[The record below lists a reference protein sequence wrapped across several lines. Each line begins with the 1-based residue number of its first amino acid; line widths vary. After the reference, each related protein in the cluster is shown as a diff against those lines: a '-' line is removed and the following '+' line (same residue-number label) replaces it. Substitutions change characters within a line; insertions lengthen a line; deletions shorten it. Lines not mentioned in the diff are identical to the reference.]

1 MRRDYDVVVVGGAFS
16 GAATALLLLRERPG
30 LRVAIIERTE
40 AFDRKVGEAT
50 TEVSGHFLAHRLHQT
65 QHLLHHH
72 IPKQGLRFW
81 FARGGGDAFEDCGE
95 LGAKFQVRLP
105 SYQVDREV
113 LDQHLLDEAV
123 AAGAV
128 LYRPAKVV
136 SCEPGEGVE
145 IQFGPDQLHL
155 GARQII
161 DASGRAAL
169 MARKRGTLRPLPE
182 HPTNSVW
189 ARFRGVA
196 DLDGH
201 GLRSRDADYR
211 RACITSRAAATN
223 HLAGYGWWCW
233 IIPLKGGDTSVGIVY
248 DTRLFS
254 LPGDG
259 RLATRLHDHLLG
271 HPVGRTL
278 FADATPVEGDAKA
291 YSALPY
297 FSEEICGSGWHAV
310 GDAAGFLDPLYSA
323 GLDYCSWTSL
333 SAVRFTLSSLD
344 GAAPDPTAINRR
356 FLASY
361 RGWFEALYKDKYHY
375 LGDFDLMEAAFLMD
389 LGLFF
394 FGPVRELHAS
404 DGSSDGRFPFD
415 GPVDGV
421 VARLMAFAN
430 RRLAILGRRRQ
441 EAGVFGKNNLHR
453 RVLVPGFEPTPR
465 VLRLVWRGVT
475 RWIEAECRDRLRP
488 AARHPGVRTC
498 PAEEAFDA
506 G

>member
-1 MRRDYDVVVVGGAFS
+1 MGLAYDVVVIGGAFS

-30 LRVAIIERTE
+30 LRLAIVERSA

-72 IPKQGLRFW
+72 LPKQGLRFW
-81 FARGGGDAFEDCGE
+81 FSRSADDAFEDCGE
-95 LGAKFQVRLP
+95 LGARFQVRMP

-128 LYRPAKVV
+128 LYRPARVLA
-136 SCEPGEGVE
+136 CEPGTSVSIE
-145 IQFGPDQLHL
+145 FGGAHL
-155 GARQII
+155 TFEARQMI
-161 DASGRAAL
+161 DASGRAAF
-169 MARKRGTLRPLPE
+169 MARKLGTLRPLPE

-201 GLRSRDADYR
+201 ALRTRCDSYR
-211 RACITSRAAATN
+211 RACVTGRAAATN
-223 HLAGYGWWCW
+223 HLTGYGWWCW
-233 IIPLKGGDTSVGIVY
+233 IIPLKGGDTSAGIVY
-248 DTRLFS
+248 DSRLFE
-254 LPGDG
+254 LPGNG
-259 RLATRLHDHLLG
+259 PLAARLHAHLLA

-278 FADATPVEGDAKA
+278 FADAEPVEGDAKA

-297 FSEEICGSGWHAV
+297 FSEEICGPGWHAV

-333 SAVRFTLSSLD
+333 SAVRQTLAVLD
-344 GAAPDPTAINRR
+344 GTAPDFADTNRR
-356 FLASY
+356 FQTSY
-361 RGWFEALYKDKYHY
+361 LGWFHALYKDKYHY

-394 FGPVRELHAS
+394 FGPVRELHTS
-404 DGSSDGRFPFD
+404 DAASDGRFPLD
-415 GPVDGV
+415 GPVDGF
-421 VARLMAFAN
+421 VARLMARYN
-430 RRLAILGRRRQ
+430 RRLATLGQRRR
-441 EAGVFGKNNLHR
+441 ALGTFGRNNLR
-453 RVLVPGFEPTPR
+453 KRTMVPGFEPAPR
-465 VLRLVWRGVT
+465 VLRLVMRGALAWL
-475 RWIEAECRDRLRP
+475 RAECHGLARPAPERTRPLRP
-488 AARHPGVRTC
+488 ATAS
-498 PAEEAFDA
+498 
-506 G
+506 